1 MNRNT
6 GAWRSSMDLGGFG
19 RLIVDKLSRTMIRE
33 ERRIWKKSR
42 KQNFTQFAQWKKS
55 QDFKILSRVQR
66 TKKLE

>member
-42 KQNFTQFAQWKKS
+42 KQNP
-55 QDFKILSRVQR
+55 
-66 TKKLE
+66 